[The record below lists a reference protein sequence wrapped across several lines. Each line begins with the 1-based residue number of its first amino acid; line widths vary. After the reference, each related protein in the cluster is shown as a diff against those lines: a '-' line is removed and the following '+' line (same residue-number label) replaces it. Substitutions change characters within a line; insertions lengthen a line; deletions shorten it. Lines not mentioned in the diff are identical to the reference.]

1 MVYGIVNIR
10 TKKRVRLPSGK
21 LSDVYKYPYEAQKV
35 IENVLGNS
43 PYITVKRLEENKVDP
58 VKNII
63 GNYDDEVGEQVR
75 KSKKG
80 GLADS
85 TEKIVKNIVWGVN
98 NEKWKL

>member
-1 MVYGIVNIR
+1 
-10 TKKRVRLPSGK
+10 
-21 LSDVYKYPYEAQKV
+21 
-35 IENVLGNS
+35 
-43 PYITVKRLEENKVDP
+43 VDP

-85 TEKIVKNIVWGVN
+85 TEKIVKNIV
-98 NEKWKL
+98 

>member
-43 PYITVKRLEENKVDP
+43 PYITVKRL
-58 VKNII
+58 
-63 GNYDDEVGEQVR
+63 
-75 KSKKG
+75 G
-80 GLADS
+80 G
-85 TEKIVKNIVWGVN
+85 K
-98 NEKWKL
+98 